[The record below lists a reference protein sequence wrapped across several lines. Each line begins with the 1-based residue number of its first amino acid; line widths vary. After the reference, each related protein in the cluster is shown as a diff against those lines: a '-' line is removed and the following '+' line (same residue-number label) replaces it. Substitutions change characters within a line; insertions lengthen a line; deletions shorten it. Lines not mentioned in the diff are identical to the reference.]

1 VTSEAKKRNR
11 ASIDDVLIEVE
22 TVSYGLDLALSM
34 RLSTSTREDIDS
46 RTTEVIGYMRMLL
59 AEDLGADRD
68 PETLALF
75 RACYYLLDLTRRPT
89 PRTPAYDAF
98 QFLRDVTSRTRSLLK
113 IYMQQKGIRLP

>member
-1 VTSEAKKRNR
+1 MTNEATKRSR
-11 ASIDDVLIEVE
+11 ASIDDVPIDVE

-59 AEDLGADRD
+59 AEDLGADKN
-68 PETLALF
+68 PKTMALF

-98 QFLRDVTSRTRSLLK
+98 QFLRDVANRTRSLLL
-113 IYMQQKGIRLP
+113 IYMQRNGVSLS